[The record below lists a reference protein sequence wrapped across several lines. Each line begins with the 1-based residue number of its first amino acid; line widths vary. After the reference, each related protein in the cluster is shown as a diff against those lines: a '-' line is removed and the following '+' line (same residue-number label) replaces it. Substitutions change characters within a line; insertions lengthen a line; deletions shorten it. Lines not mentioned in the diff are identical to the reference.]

1 MENFGDFAANPTPS
15 LTDFVVG
22 YTAASLG
29 GEMRSTLAQILA
41 VFNANTTPG
50 DIGAAVAGAVTASGL
65 TMATNRLL
73 GRSTASTGAIEE
85 ISLGTNLTLSGGVL
99 SAAGSGNVSSS
110 GTPTSGQMAQ
120 WTSSTA
126 IQGIGVTGT
135 GNAVL
140 ATSPTL
146 VTPVLGVAA
155 ATTINKVTITA
166 PASGSTL
173 TIADG
178 KTLTVSNTITF
189 TATDSSTLAIGTGG
203 TLGSAAYTA
212 STAYEVPLTFS
223 TGVTRTVNTITV
235 NAINLAASGSGGVTG
250 NLPVTNLNSGTGAS
264 STTFWRGDGSWG
276 TPAGAG
282 NVSNTGTPTSGQIAQ
297 WTSATVIQ
305 GLAVTGTGNAV
316 LATSPTLVTPTL
328 GVAAA
333 TTINKVTITAPG
345 TGSTLTIADGKTLTV
360 SNTITFTATDSSTLA
375 IGGGGTLG
383 SAAYTAST
391 AYEVPLTF
399 STGVTRTVNTIT
411 VNAINLA
418 ASGSGGVTG
427 NLPVTNL
434 NSGTSASSTT
444 FWRGDGT
451 WATPSGGGGGITG
464 PGSTTDNALVRWDG
478 TGGTAVQNSGIIID
492 DSNNISGLV
501 NLTASGALTLDAT
514 SHAWKLSTVA
524 SMSLTSAA
532 NLLLGTASTTGLTGG
547 DNLKVAGA
555 LMTGN
560 PSGGSGAKAL
570 KLGSIKS
577 SNFTLSTTQAYEAEV
592 DGVPC
597 FLGVMTENLVFSQV
611 FDADGTFTVPAGVT
625 EVYYFIV
632 GGGGGGGTA
641 GGGGGGG
648 AVQFGFTSVTPAD
661 AMPVVVGAG
670 GAASSDGSDSTF
682 AGFTADGGGAG
693 GASNTAGNAGGCGG
707 GGGGHT
713 GGGTSTHAGGAG
725 NPPEGFDG
733 GTGKGDSSTYFASGG
748 GGGSA
753 VPGDAGGTGAN
764 ANAGGGGNG
773 RTLVVDGLVYGA
785 GGGGGA
791 GFSGNGGAG
800 GPGAGSG
807 GAASVTGGAGTA
819 HRGGGGGGGGVGNPG
834 GAGSS
839 GRVVVYWGYAV
850 FNSSSTFTVPSGV
863 TEVNYFMAAGGGS
876 GGDTAGGGGGGGGV
890 LTDTNFSVTPF
901 ASLPVVV
908 GAGGLTGGH
917 NGGDSTFSGLTA
929 IGGGK
934 GANNGAVGS
943 AGGSGGGGGS
953 DSSSGTFAGGSA
965 TGGQGSA
972 GGTGKGDG
980 TSYLTGGGG
989 GGKDEAGSDGQ
1000 SSANGNGGDGGVGHY
1015 LPFLDHLYC
1024 GGGGGGAGFSGNG
1037 GNIHGGSAGL
1047 GGAINVNGGNGDTNR
1062 GGGGG
1067 GGGGGTGV
1075 GGNGGSGQVV
1085 LWWGTS

>member
-451 WATPSGGGGGITG
+451 WATPVGTGDVVGPGSATNLAVALFNGTTGKLIKNSLVIVDASGNTVIPGTITAGSGSTVLTDSAGKILSAALNTVGAAQGGTGIASFAVGDIIYASASTTLAALADVATGNALISGGVTTAPSWGKIGLATHVSGNLPVTNLNSGTSASSTTFWRGDGTWGTPAGAGNVSNTGTPTSGQIAQWTSATVIQGLAVTGSGNAVLATSPTLVTPVLGVAAATTINKLTITAPTFGSTLTIFEGKTLTIESTVDFKGTDGSMLSFGTGGSIAYTQNNLSAFAATTSAQLAGVISDETGTGVLVFATSPTLVTPILGVAAATTINKVTITAPGTGSTLTIADGKTLTVSNTITFTATDSSTLAIGAGGTLAALAYLGTVDLATLVTGNLGVSHLNSGTSASSSTFWRGDGTWATPSGGGNVSNTG
-464 PGSTTDNALVRWDG
+464 TPTSGQIAQWTSATVIQGLNVTG
-478 TGGTAVQNSGIIID
+478 TGNAVLATSPTITTPTIAK
-492 DSNNISGLV
+492 LA
-501 NLTASGALTLDAT
+501 NLTTNGF
-514 SHAWKLSTVA
+514 V
-524 SMSLTSAA
+524 
-532 NLLLGTASTTGLTGG
+532 TTT
-547 DNLKVAGA
+547 
-555 LMTGN
+555 
-560 PSGGSGAKAL
+560 
-570 KLGSIKS
+570 
-577 SNFTLSTTQAYEAEV
+577 
-592 DGVPC
+592 
-597 FLGVMTENLVFSQV
+597 
-611 FDADGTFTVPAGVT
+611 
-625 EVYYFIV
+625 
-632 GGGGGGGTA
+632 
-641 GGGGGGG
+641 
-648 AVQFGFTSVTPAD
+648 
-661 AMPVVVGAG
+661 
-670 GAASSDGSDSTF
+670 SSDG
-682 AGFTADGGGAG
+682 
-693 GASNTAGNAGGCGG
+693 
-707 GGGGHT
+707 
-713 GGGTSTHAGGAG
+713 
-725 NPPEGFDG
+725 
-733 GTGKGDSSTYFASGG
+733 
-748 GGGSA
+748 
-753 VPGDAGGTGAN
+753 
-764 ANAGGGGNG
+764 
-773 RTLVVDGLVYGA
+773 TLVVD
-785 GGGGGA
+785 
-791 GFSGNGGAG
+791 
-800 GPGAGSG
+800 
-807 GAASVTGGAGTA
+807 
-819 HRGGGGGGGGVGNPG
+819 
-834 GAGSS
+834 
-839 GRVVVYWGYAV
+839 
-850 FNSSSTFTVPSGV
+850 
-863 TEVNYFMAAGGGS
+863 
-876 GGDTAGGGGGGGGV
+876 
-890 LTDTNFSVTPF
+890 TNTYIP
-901 ASLPVVV
+901 
-908 GAGGLTGGH
+908 T
-917 NGGDSTFSGLTA
+917 
-929 IGGGK
+929 
-934 GANNGAVGS
+934 
-943 AGGSGGGGGS
+943 
-953 DSSSGTFAGGSA
+953 
-965 TGGQGSA
+965 
-972 GGTGKGDG
+972 
-980 TSYLTGGGG
+980 
-989 GGKDEAGSDGQ
+989 
-1000 SSANGNGGDGGVGHY
+1000 
-1015 LPFLDHLYC
+1015 
-1024 GGGGGGAGFSGNG
+1024 
-1037 GNIHGGSAGL
+1037 
-1047 GGAINVNGGNGDTNR
+1047 
-1062 GGGGG
+1062 
-1067 GGGGGTGV
+1067 TGV
-1075 GGNGGSGQVV
+1075 GLPVIIQFAASDTTTPITSGTSKVTFRVPYAMTFTAARASVSSAPTGSGAIFDVLLNGTTVFSTPINIDDGDLTSVTSGTQPVISTSTFADDDEITIDFDQVGSTDPGIGV
-1085 LWWGTS
+1085 IIELYGVRT